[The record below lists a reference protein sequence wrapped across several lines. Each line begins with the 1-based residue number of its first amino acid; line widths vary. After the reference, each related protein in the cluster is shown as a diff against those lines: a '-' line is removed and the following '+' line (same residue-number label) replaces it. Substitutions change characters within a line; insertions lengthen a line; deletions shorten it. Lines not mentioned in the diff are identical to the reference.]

1 MAEAAAAAAPEDGPR
16 AWFVGQRVV
25 DEEGNRATVRY
36 IGPVASAKDPAA
48 TWIGASSA
56 C

>member
-1 MAEAAAAAAPEDGPR
+1 MSSAAAEDGPR
-16 AWFVGQRVV
+16 EWFVGQRVV

>member
-1 MAEAAAAAAPEDGPR
+1 MAAQQQAQDDDGPL

-48 TWIGASSA
+48 TWIGA
-56 C
+56 